1 MDEEQNIPQEDLDT
15 TPDLERQLAE
25 AKEEA
30 QTNLN
35 GWKRAQADFE
45 NYKRRKEEEN
55 KDLIDFAREVAV
67 TKMLPS
73 LDSLTQALLLAP
85 KEDDSKLAE
94 NYIKW
99 KVGLVGLT
107 QQIDKALTE
116 LGVKKIE
123 AKGKKFDPNFHE
135 AVREVEGEEDGMV
148 VEELMHGYEINGKV
162 IRPSQVVISKKV

>member
-1 MDEEQNIPQEDLDT
+1 
-15 TPDLERQLAE
+15 
-25 AKEEA
+25 
-30 QTNLN
+30 
-35 GWKRAQADFE
+35 
-45 NYKRRKEEEN
+45 
-55 KDLIDFAREVAV
+55 
-67 TKMLPS
+67 MLPS

-85 KEDDSKLAE
+85 KEDDPSLVE

-135 AVREVEGEEDGMV
+135 AVREVEGEEDSIV

>member
-1 MDEEQNIPQEDLDT
+1 MDEENTIQEDLET
-15 TPDLERQLAE
+15 TPDLERELAE

-85 KEDDSKLAE
+85 KEDDPALAE

-123 AKGKKFDPNFHE
+123 AKGKKFDPNYHE
-135 AVREVEGEEDGMV
+135 AVREVEGKEDGMV

-162 IRPSQVVISKKV
+162 IRPSQVVISKKSI

>member
-1 MDEEQNIPQEDLDT
+1 MADEENLQEENQ
-15 TPDLERQLAE
+15 PDLERQLAE
-25 AKEEA
+25 AQEEA

-35 GWKRAQADFE
+35 GWKRAAADFE

-85 KEDDSKLAE
+85 KEDDPGLAE
-94 NYIKW
+94 NYVKW

-123 AKGKKFDPNFHE
+123 AKGKKFDPNYHE

>member
-1 MDEEQNIPQEDLDT
+1 MDEENLQEENQ
-15 TPDLERQLAE
+15 PDLERQLAE
-25 AKEEA
+25 AQEEA

-85 KEDDSKLAE
+85 KEDDPGLAE
-94 NYIKW
+94 NYVKW

-123 AKGKKFDPNFHE
+123 AKGKKFDPNYHE

>member
-1 MDEEQNIPQEDLDT
+1 MDEENTTQEDLET
-15 TPDLERQLAE
+15 TPDLERELAE

-85 KEDDSKLAE
+85 KEDDPKLAE

-123 AKGKKFDPNFHE
+123 AKGKKFDPNYHE
-135 AVREVEGEEDGMV
+135 AVREVEGKEDGVV

>member
-1 MDEEQNIPQEDLDT
+1 MDEENTIQEDLET
-15 TPDLERQLAE
+15 TPDLERELAE

-85 KEDDSKLAE
+85 KEDDPSLVE

-135 AVREVEGEEDGMV
+135 AVREVEGEEDSIV

>member
-1 MDEEQNIPQEDLDT
+1 MDEENTIQEDLET
-15 TPDLERQLAE
+15 TPDLERELAE

-85 KEDDSKLAE
+85 KEDDPNLVE
-94 NYIKW
+94 NYVKW

-123 AKGKKFDPNFHE
+123 AKGKKFDPNYHE
-135 AVREVEGEEDGMV
+135 AVREVEGKEDGIV